1 MDSQAT
7 IDELITMA
15 ISAELAAR
23 DLYLQLEK
31 MFAPHKDVAL
41 FWKHY
46 ADEEAG
52 HARWLEQLRQRL
64 SAEQLAAPADSTALE
79 NARKALA
86 IPVETL
92 LAQIDNLEDAYQLVN
107 ELEGS
112 ETNAVFDFLIGE
124 FSEDE
129 KTLAFLRTQLREHVG
144 RLMIDLPARFKGVGL
159 RLQTRA
165 VRPDR

>member
-1 MDSQAT
+1 MNSQAPV
-7 IDELITMA
+7 DELISMA
-15 ISAELAAR
+15 ISAELTAR

-31 MFAPHKDVAL
+31 MFAPHTDVAL
-41 FWKHY
+41 FWKRY

-64 SAEQLAAPADSTALE
+64 TAEQLAAPADPTALK

-86 IPVETL
+86 IPVDKL
-92 LAQIDNLEDAYQLVN
+92 LEQIDNLEDAYQLVN
-107 ELEGS
+107 ELEGA
-112 ETNAVFDFLIGE
+112 ETNAVFDFLISE

-144 RLMIDLPARFKGVGL
+144 HLMIDLPARFKGAGV
-159 RLQTRA
+159 RTQTKA
-165 VRPDR
+165 VCPDA